1 MIPFWYHETIGEFII
16 YHCDDMH
23 PKNKVLLLHMLEK
36 LIVESKEKM
45 GWDEGVKFKKL
56 RAIK

>member
-1 MIPFWYHETIGEFII
+1 
-16 YHCDDMH
+16 MH

-56 RAIK
+56 RVIK